1 VTRRIRLIL
10 EYDGGAFHGWQ
21 SQKNAANLQDL
32 LDEKLAVL
40 LKDKPKVMGAGR
52 TDAGVHAKGQVAAF
66 STSSE
71 KACDQILKGLNG
83 LLPQIV
89 RVRSCDEMPE
99 VFDPRRDAIAKTYRY
114 TYFDGPAH
122 SPFWKHWSWYS
133 RQPLDDKAMARAA
146 KHLVGEHD
154 FSSFRAAACAAKTP
168 VRKILKAE
176 VRRKGER
183 ITFEIR
189 GTAFLQQMVRIIA
202 GTLYDV
208 GIGQRS
214 PDSFIQLLAAKDRKK
229 AGKTAPPEGL
239 VMWEVEY
246 GAIPRPGRM
255 LKGQRVPDGE
265 TEESELE

>member
-1 VTRRIRLIL
+1 MRRLRLII

-21 SQKNAANLQDL
+21 SQKNAANIQDL
-32 LDEKLAVL
+32 IDEKLAVL
-40 LKDKPKVMGAGR
+40 LKDKPRVMGAGR
-52 TDAGVHAKGQVAAF
+52 TDAGVHARAQVGAF
-66 STSSE
+66 STKSD

-83 LLPQIV
+83 LLPQTV
-89 RVRSCDEMPE
+89 RVRACDEVPE

-114 TYFDGPAH
+114 TFFDGPAH

-133 RQPLDDKAMARAA
+133 RQRLDEKAMAQAA
-146 KHLVGEHD
+146 KHLEGEHD
-154 FSSFRAAACAAKTP
+154 FSSFRAAGCAAKTP
-168 VRKILKAE
+168 VRRILKAQ

-183 ITFEIR
+183 LTFEIR

-208 GIGQRS
+208 GTGQRE
-214 PDSFIQLLAAKDRKK
+214 PDSFVPLLAARDRKK

-239 VMWEVEY
+239 VLWEVEY

-255 LKGQRVPDGE
+255 LKGARVADDE
-265 TEESELE
+265 TTENEIE

>member
-1 VTRRIRLIL
+1 MRRLRLLL

-40 LKDKPKVMGAGR
+40 LKDKPRVSGAGR
-52 TDAGVHAKGQVAAF
+52 TDAGVHARGQVAAF
-66 STSSE
+66 STKSD
-71 KACDQILKGLNG
+71 KACEQILKGLNG
-83 LLPQIV
+83 LLPQTV
-89 RVRSCDEMPE
+89 RVRACDEVPE
-99 VFDPRRDAIAKTYRY
+99 LFDPRRDALAKTYRY
-114 TYFDGPAH
+114 TFFDGPAH
-122 SPFWKHWSWYS
+122 SPFWKRWSWHS
-133 RQPLDDKAMARAA
+133 RQHLDEKAMAQGA
-146 KHLVGEHD
+146 KHLEGEHD
-154 FSSFRAAACAAKTP
+154 FSSFRAAGCAAKTP
-168 VRKILKAE
+168 VRRILKAQ

-183 ITFEIR
+183 ITLEIR

-208 GIGQRS
+208 GIGQRAPES
-214 PDSFIQLLAAKDRKK
+214 IAGLLLARDRKK

-255 LKGQRVPDGE
+255 VRGIRVPQDE
-265 TEESELE
+265 TIEDEIE